1 MTKDERMIA
10 GDAVPRVCP
19 ACGASHA
26 VSLLVGGLC
35 LSCVARNVKSGLRGL
50 LDGALA
56 EKEPAALSI
65 EGYEVQELIG
75 GGGMGEVYR
84 AVRIESRE
92 VVAIKIVAGRLTRDP
107 GVTARFENEVS
118 AMARLDHP
126 NVVRVID
133 QGEAA
138 DGRHFLVTEFVD
150 GCDLRRL
157 MRAQRLE
164 PARAFEIFAKVCAGV
179 AHAHECGIVHRDIKP
194 ANILTGLDGT
204 VKVAD
209 FGLAKTLADKSHWYG
224 FTQTRDTF
232 GTPYYIAPEVTRA
245 AGAADK
251 RADVYA
257 LGVLLY
263 ELLSG
268 AVPMGQFTPL
278 SQRMDIDRR
287 MDGIIAEALADDP
300 ERRTASVTALAGAVA
315 KIAAAHASRHRRS
328 HLMMR
333 ATGALGVLVLGGAM
347 GAWMMARRQPQNAR
361 PVFAEPAK
369 ATKEQPWEN
378 SLGMKFVP
386 VPGRALLMSIWETRV
401 RDYRVFSEAEIAG
414 KADWQVGTTSLRKQ
428 MDAVK
433 KGTAPPSEDMR
444 DEFTTW
450 DAPGFPQTPDDPACG
465 IDLGDARMFCA
476 WLTWRERNEGRL
488 VITQRYRIPNYEE
501 WSAAAA
507 REESPLLP
515 DDRTAQANFA
525 GPEVRD
531 IASWPADAVMFER
544 RDPFPRTA
552 PVGSFRPNSLGL
564 YDMFGN
570 IAEWVDTP
578 KPGTVGDGSSIR
590 YGVLGGS
597 WTTGFARRGKT
608 DYHVAARPGHAQVNI
623 GFRIVLDLEV
633 KSTPRALDPIGSEE
647 K

>member
-1 MTKDERMIA
+1 MTSELAK
-10 GDAVPRVCP
+10 PVCP

-35 LSCVARNVKSGLRGL
+35 PSCVARNVKSGLGGL
-50 LDGALA
+50 LDEAPAG
-56 EKEPAALSI
+56 KEPAALGI
-65 EGYEVQELIG
+65 EGYEVHELIG

-84 AVRIESRE
+84 AMRIGTQQ

-107 GVTARFENEVS
+107 EVTARFENEVS
-118 AMARLDHP
+118 AMSQLDHP

-133 QGEAA
+133 QGETA
-138 DGRHFLVTEFVD
+138 DGRNYLVTEFVD

-164 PARAFEIFAKVCAGV
+164 PARAFDVFAKVCAGV
-179 AHAHECGIVHRDIKP
+179 AHAHGCAIIHRDIKP
-194 ANILTGLDGT
+194 ANILTGMDGT

-209 FGLAKTLADKSHWYG
+209 FGLAKTLVDTSHWYG

-232 GTPYYIAPEVTRA
+232 GTPYYIAPEVTRQ
-245 AGAADK
+245 AGAADR

-263 ELLSG
+263 ELLAG

-278 SQRMDIDRR
+278 SQRVDIDRR

-328 HLMMR
+328 RLMMR
-333 ATGALGVLVLGGAM
+333 VAGVLGVLAIGGALG
-347 GAWMMARRQPQNAR
+347 AWFMAKRHPAIAR

-378 SLGMKFVP
+378 SLGMRFVP
-386 VPGRALLMSIWETRV
+386 LPGHALLMSIWETRV
-401 RDYRVFSEAEIAG
+401 RDYRVFSEAEVAVT
-414 KADWQVGTTSLRKQ
+414 ADWQFGALELRQEKAEWKKAAGKQ
-428 MDAVK
+428 T
-433 KGTAPPSEDMR
+433 GDMR
-444 DEFTTW
+444 DEIATW

-465 IDLGDARMFCA
+465 LHLGEARMFCA

-488 VITQRYRIPNYEE
+488 GTNQRYRLPTNEE
-501 WSAAAA
+501 WSAAVSGDEAHWPA
-507 REESPLLP
+507 NDSA
-515 DDRTAQANFA
+515 AQANFA
-525 GPEVRD
+525 GPEVHEV
-531 IASWPADAVMFER
+531 AAWPAEAPIFAR
-544 RDPFPRTA
+544 RDPYPRTA
-552 PVGSFRPNSLGL
+552 PVGSFPANGLGL

-570 IAEWVDTP
+570 IAEWVDTVRP
-578 KPGTVGDGSSIR
+578 TTAPHGIAMR
-590 YGVLGGS
+590 YGVRGGS
-597 WTTGFARRGKT
+597 WSTGSVLKVRFESLTYARPSRALANTGFR
-608 DYHVAARPGHAQVNI
+608 V
-623 GFRIVLDLEV
+623 VLDLDA
-633 KSTPRALDPIGSEE
+633 KSTPHVLDPIGTEE
-647 K
+647 R